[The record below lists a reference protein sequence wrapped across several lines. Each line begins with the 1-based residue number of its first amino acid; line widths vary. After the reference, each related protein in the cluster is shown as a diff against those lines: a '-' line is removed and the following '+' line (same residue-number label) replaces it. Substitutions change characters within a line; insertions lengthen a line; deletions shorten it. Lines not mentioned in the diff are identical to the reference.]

1 MAKQV
6 LMCPVC
12 RQSLNLTERT
22 WRCEQGHSY
31 DVAKQGYVNLHVV
44 QHKHSKTQ
52 GIRPSQSMRDELF
65 ARWLLSAIT
74 ASCSRFIKAT
84 RCKSNTRYRMW

>member
-31 DVAKQGYVNLHVV
+31 DVAKQGY
-44 QHKHSKTQ
+44 
-52 GIRPSQSMRDELF
+52 
-65 ARWLLSAIT
+65 
-74 ASCSRFIKAT
+74 
-84 RCKSNTRYRMW
+84 

>member
-44 QHKHSKTQ
+44 QHKHSKNPGDTPESVDARRAFLQ
-52 GIRPSQSMRDELF
+52 GGIISLY
-65 ARWLLSAIT
+65 
-74 ASCSRFIKAT
+74 SRL
-84 RCKSNTRYRMW
+84 